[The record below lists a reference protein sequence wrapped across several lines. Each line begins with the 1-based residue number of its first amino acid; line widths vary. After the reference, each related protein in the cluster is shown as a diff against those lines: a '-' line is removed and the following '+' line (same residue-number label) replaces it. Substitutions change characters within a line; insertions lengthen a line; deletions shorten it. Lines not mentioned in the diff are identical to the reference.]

1 LIFVIFLLM
10 AHAKSF
16 SIEEA
21 LRFGWGVLEKNFG
34 LILQFIFATLVLYFA
49 NFLFASVVGKATT
62 LAKVVDGLVGAV
74 VALGWIY
81 VALTF
86 QAGKKPALENLQKV
100 LSPVFLNYLLASIL
114 YGLLVVVGL
123 ILLIVPGI
131 YFAIKFGFFG
141 YFIVDKKASSLDAL
155 KMSGKLTEGAVWSLF
170 GFFVVVTLINF
181 LGVLAFGIGLVVTI
195 PITML
200 AGAQIY
206 RSLSSQ
212 SKL

>member
-1 LIFVIFLLM
+1 M
-10 AHAKSF
+10 AQTKSF

-34 LILQFIFATLVLYFA
+34 LILQFVFATLVLYFA
-49 NFLFASVVGKATT
+49 NYLFARVVGKGT
-62 LAKVVDGLVGAV
+62 LASLVNWLVGAV

-86 QAGKKPALENLQKV
+86 QAGKKPALENLQKA

-114 YGLLVVVGL
+114 YGLVVVAGL
-123 ILLIVPGI
+123 ILLIIPGI
-131 YFAIKFGFFG
+131 YFAVKYGFFG
-141 YFIVDKKASSLDAL
+141 YLVVEKKASSLDAL
-155 KMSGKLTEGAVWSLF
+155 KMSGKLTEGAIWPLL
-170 GFFVVVTLINF
+170 GFFVVAGLVNF
-181 LGVLAFGIGLVVTI
+181 LGALAFGIGLVVTI
-195 PITML
+195 PITLL

-212 SKL
+212 AKL

>member
-1 LIFVIFLLM
+1 M
-10 AHAKSF
+10 AQTKSF

-49 NFLFASVVGKATT
+49 NYLFARVVGKGT
-62 LAKVVDGLVGAV
+62 LASLVNWLVGAV

-86 QAGKKPALENLQKV
+86 QAGKKPALENLQKA

-114 YGLLVVVGL
+114 YGLVVVAGL
-123 ILLIVPGI
+123 V
-131 YFAIKFGFFG
+131 
-141 YFIVDKKASSLDAL
+141 
-155 KMSGKLTEGAVWSLF
+155 
-170 GFFVVVTLINF
+170 NF
-181 LGVLAFGIGLVVTI
+181 LGALAFGIGLVVTI
-195 PITML
+195 PITLL

-206 RSLSSQ
+206 RQLLSQ
-212 SKL
+212 AKL